1 MQGDV
6 LARDAMTV
14 IKKPLELSSHEI
26 ACEQIPQPTERQGI
40 LNSIFQETLWGS
52 FRLDAVKMI
61 PMGEGPFDLNVSE
74 LFGRLNISVFGYPA
88 AAKRTLAYW

>member
-40 LNSIFQETLWGS
+40 LNSIFQETL
-52 FRLDAVKMI
+52 
-61 PMGEGPFDLNVSE
+61 
-74 LFGRLNISVFGYPA
+74 
-88 AAKRTLAYW
+88 